1 MAAHPQRRPVHLDRT
16 HRPTIHPRTR
26 TNRHTPT
33 TPARH
38 TRTRRPTILRTRP
51 ESRLPERDTEV
62 AAPRSHAHSTTAT
75 GTNRAPTQRLLGNC
89 VVTDGVVMSITVG
102 VSPQQKDHPTK
113 IALCAQLRQR
123 QG

>member
-1 MAAHPQRRPVHLDRT
+1 
-16 HRPTIHPRTR
+16 TR

-33 TPARH
+33 TRT
-38 TRTRRPTILRTRP
+38 TRARRPAILRTRP
-51 ESRLPERDTEV
+51 EWRLPERDTEV
-62 AAPRSHAHSTTAT
+62 TAPRSPAHSTTAT

-89 VVTDGVVMSITVG
+89 VVTDGVVMSVTVR
-102 VSPQQKDHPTK
+102 VSPEQKDHPTK